1 MDIVVTTFLN
11 PSGLSY
17 VGQAFYKCFTRQGMR
32 VVPLWL
38 AMPSAD
44 WLDQKLAGE
53 MMAASARPF
62 DRPLQFHAGRADDIV
77 TVKNAKPVV
86 GSIVLEGNRL
96 SPKQIAV
103 LRSLDAVLV
112 PSFFCRNVCITSG
125 VPRSKLFYLPYP
137 LDASVWNQSVQPKEN
152 KGERFRLLW
161 MNTCYERKGWDIM
174 LRAFWEEFSA
184 DDPVELTMKSY
195 REQGREEHLDIVVA
209 KLAAQ
214 LGVNRSTRAPVRIID
229 TPMPAVEMP
238 GFMKSFD
245 AYVSPHRSEGFGL
258 NPWHAMALGVPVV
271 ATDYGGTCDFAK
283 TDTAWLVKVASHS
296 KPSPHELSIFPQLSG
311 TTWAEPDVAD
321 LRRQMRSCLVN
332 TDEARKKAG
341 VGAAFVAQ
349 NYAETRIL
357 ERFKDAL
364 GRIAPDVWEQLMPN
378 QAIERLAKQPSPKF
392 ESAEKPLR
400 MPEI

>member
-1 MDIVVTTFLN
+1 MDMVITTFLN

-17 VGQAFYKCFTRQGMR
+17 VGQAFYKCFTRHGMR

-38 AMPSAD
+38 AMPLAD
-44 WLDQKLAGE
+44 WLDPKLAAE
-53 MMAASARPF
+53 MLAASARPF
-62 DRPLQFHAGRADDIV
+62 EQPLQFHAGRADDIIR
-77 TVKNAKPVV
+77 VKNAKTVV

-96 SPKQIAV
+96 GPRQIAV
-103 LRSLDAVLV
+103 LQTLDAVLV
-112 PSFFCRNVCITSG
+112 PSYFCRNICATSG

-137 LDASVWNQSVQPKEN
+137 LDQSIWNPFVHPKEP
-152 KGERFRLLW
+152 KGERFRILW
-161 MNTCYERKGWDIM
+161 MNTCYERKGWDVM

-195 REQGREEHLDIVVA
+195 REQGREEHLDILVA
-209 KLAAQ
+209 KFASE
-214 LGVNRSTRAPVRIID
+214 LGMNRNTRAPVRIID
-229 TPMPAVEMP
+229 APMAAGDMP

-258 NPWHAMALGVPVV
+258 NPWHAMALGVPVI

-283 TDTAWLVKVASHS
+283 RDTAWLVKLSSYS
-296 KPSPHELSIFPQLSG
+296 KPSPQELSIFPHLAG
-311 TTWAEPDVAD
+311 TVWAEPDVAD
-321 LRRQMRSCLVN
+321 LRRQMRVCLIN
-332 TDEARKKAG
+332 TVEARKRAE
-341 VGAAFVAQ
+341 VGAVLVAQ
-349 NYAETRIL
+349 NYAEPKIL

-364 GRIAPDVWEQLMPN
+364 DTTAPGAWEQIMPN